1 MRAQGATS
9 VTGSGN
15 LSDILE
21 LRPAGCDPLVVE
33 VAPEGR
39 ERAVSTREFRG
50 TVDAVARGLL
60 KSGLVRGQS
69 VGILAENGADYLAAY
84 MGIMRAGLVALPV
97 SHKLPAEVIRHI
109 LADSACRLVFT
120 DAQRRPLVPE
130 GLPVVEFGAAGPGGW
145 IRFLDPGPFE
155 AARCGPADIAM
166 ILYTGS
172 TGMPKGVPLTHAGY
186 LWATG
191 GYDALRPAFEAKATI
206 IAAPLFHM
214 NGLFSSKLLMRLGGT
229 NILMTRFQAAAYLR
243 AIHRHRCTA
252 LLAVPTMLA
261 LIARENAVLREVDL
275 TSIRQILVGS
285 APSSDALIEEIGR
298 LFPNAGLIN
307 SWGTTEAG
315 PLCFGPHPKG
325 LARPPLALGY
335 PRPDV
340 EVRLVGGPSA
350 DEGVLQL
357 RTPALMRG
365 YLNRPE
371 ESAQRLKG
379 GWYDTGDVMRRDADG
394 FFWFVGRQG
403 DMFIC
408 GGENI
413 YPAEVEKLL
422 ESHPDIAQAAV
433 VPAADAIKGQIPVAF
448 VVRTPGSALD
458 EEAVKQVA
466 LQRGPAYAHPR
477 QVAFLK
483 ELPLA
488 GTNKID
494 RKRLAEEAA
503 ALAPRRSAVQTD
515 RRH

>member
-1 MRAQGATS
+1 M
-9 VTGSGN
+9 TGSGN
-15 LSDILE
+15 LADILE
-21 LRPAGCDPLVVE
+21 LRPGGCDPLVVE
-33 VAPEGR
+33 VAPDGR
-39 ERAVSTREFRG
+39 ERAVSTREFRDL
-50 TVDAVARGLL
+50 VDAVARGLL
-60 KSGLVRGQS
+60 KAGLRRGQS
-69 VGILAENGADYLAAY
+69 IGILAENGADYLAAY
-84 MGIMRAGLVALPV
+84 MGIMRAGLVAVPV

-109 LADSACRLVFT
+109 LADSACRLVFA
-120 DAQRRPLVPE
+120 DAQRRALVPE
-130 GLPVVEFGAAGPGGW
+130 GLPVVEIDAAGPGGW
-145 IRFLDPGPFE
+145 IRFLDPGPF
-155 AARCGPADIAM
+155 AAAPCGPADVAM
-166 ILYTGS
+166 ILYTSGS

-186 LWATG
+186 LWATA

-229 NILMTRFQAAAYLR
+229 NILMTRFQAQAYLR

-261 LIARENAVLREVDL
+261 LIARESAVLKEVDL

-285 APSSDALIEEIGR
+285 APSSDALIEEIR
-298 LFPNAGLIN
+298 RMFPNAALIN

-325 LARPPLALGY
+325 LPRPPLSLGY

-340 EVRLVGGPSA
+340 QVRLAGGPSP

-357 RTPALMRG
+357 RTPALMNG

-371 ESAQRLKG
+371 ESAQRLKD

-394 FFWFVGRQG
+394 FFWFVGRQD

-422 ESHPDIAQAAV
+422 ESHPEIAQAAV
-433 VPAADAIKGQIPVAF
+433 VPVADAIKGQVPVAF

-458 EEAVKQVA
+458 EEGVKQYA

-477 QVAFLK
+477 RVAFLS

-494 RKRLAEEAA
+494 RKRLAQDAA
-503 ALAPRRSAVQTD
+503 AFAAARIGRTSTGGPRA
-515 RRH
+515 